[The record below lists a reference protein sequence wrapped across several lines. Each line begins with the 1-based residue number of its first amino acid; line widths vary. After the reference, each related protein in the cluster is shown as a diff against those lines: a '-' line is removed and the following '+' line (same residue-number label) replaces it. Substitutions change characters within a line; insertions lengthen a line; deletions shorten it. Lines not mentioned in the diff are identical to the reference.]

1 MHVDWWS
8 VGVGF
13 YASFHLL
20 CTVIA
25 VVRCQRMQ
33 QALNNLQDQVDSGF
47 HYANTHTNNSIA
59 ALRNGSGVHGN

>member
-13 YASFHLL
+13 YAALHFC
-20 CTVIA
+20 CTVTALIIA
-25 VVRCQRMQ
+25 QKARSEANDLRAQLD
-33 QALNNLQDQVDSGF
+33 AGL